1 MGWVGMTRGNKHF
14 LMHIVY
20 IVECAK
26 IIIVVNDIKEVWKG
40 HCTELNT
47 SVAEI
52 EIILT
57 FSIFFSFSSKSST
70 SPPNCML
77 WHW

>member
-1 MGWVGMTRGNKHF
+1 MTRGNKHF

-40 HCTELNT
+40 HCTQLNT
-47 SVAEI
+47 SVYKI
-52 EIILT
+52 DIIWEGNYY
-57 FSIFFSFSSKSST
+57 FI
-70 SPPNCML
+70 
-77 WHW
+77 H